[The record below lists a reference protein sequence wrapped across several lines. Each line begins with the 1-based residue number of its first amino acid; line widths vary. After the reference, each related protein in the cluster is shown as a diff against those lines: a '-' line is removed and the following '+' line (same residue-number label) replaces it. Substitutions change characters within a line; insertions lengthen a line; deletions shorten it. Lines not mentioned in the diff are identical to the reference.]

1 VTDSGTPLGVAGKGR
16 SLPPHPPR
24 AVAVAAALLAFG
36 SGFGILVLEIAG
48 GRLLAGTYGLS
59 TVPWTGVIATVLA
72 GLALGNTLGGR
83 LADRGRASLY
93 LLYLGAAASVAVPIL
108 GDGLPGWFLAR
119 AGFLGGAL
127 LTSMAYFFIPS
138 ILMGAVTPVLVARTT
153 ERVEEVGRRFGD
165 VGAWSTAGAIL
176 GTVAGGFVLL
186 PAFSLGV
193 VLASVGAAFL
203 LFAAL
208 GAALEEV
215 RPVGR
220 VGLALG
226 LMPIPFLV
234 LLIPSPPPG
243 LIFQGQSVHAS
254 IRVVD
259 TEWAEGVQ
267 VRELWQNGSRSS
279 AEVLAT
285 GEPAHRY
292 QVATAWLL
300 SERIEDVGSILVL
313 GGAANSLPTHLKRWN
328 PALDITVVEI
338 DPRVEEVAR
347 GFFAYGRLEP
357 GAIRMRFAD
366 ARPFLRRE
374 RGTYDVILADA
385 YDHLY
390 SAPWP
395 LLTREAFLEMAS
407 RLRPDGIV
415 IVTLSTPLEGRASA
429 LLERVV
435 ATLES
440 VFPQVRLYPSQPG
453 RDPAR
458 TQELLAV
465 AAMDRSSLPT
475 LEWPGISVTPAGAPF
490 RDDFAPVEYLT
501 ALRLLYDPAW

>member
-1 VTDSGTPLGVAGKGR
+1 VA
-16 SLPPHPPR
+16 
-24 AVAVAAALLAFG
+24 AAAALLAFG

-72 GLALGNTLGGR
+72 GLALGNTLGGW
-83 LADRGRASLY
+83 LADRGRASLW
-93 LLYLGAAASVAVPIL
+93 LLYVVAAGATAVPIL
-108 GDGLPGWFLAR
+108 GVELPAWFLAR

-127 LTSMAYFFIPS
+127 LTSVAYFLLPS
-138 ILMGAVTPVLVARTT
+138 VVMGAVTPVLVKLTT

-165 VGAWSTAGAIL
+165 VGAWSTAGAIV
-176 GTVAGGFVLL
+176 GTVAAGFVLL

-193 VLASVGAAFL
+193 VLASVGATFL
-203 LFAAL
+203 LFGAL
-208 GAALEEV
+208 GAALEEA
-215 RPVGR
+215 RPVGW
-220 VGLALG
+220 VGLAFG
-226 LMPIPFLV
+226 LLPVPILLTLV
-234 LLIPSPPPG
+234 PSPPPG
-243 LIFQGQSVHAS
+243 LVYQGQSIHAS
-254 IRVVD
+254 IQVVD
-259 TEWAEGVQ
+259 AEWYDGVP

-300 SERIEDVGSILVL
+300 SERIHDIASVLVL

-328 PALDITVVEI
+328 PGLAITVVEI

-347 GFFAYGRLEP
+347 EFFAYGRLEA
-357 GAIRMRFAD
+357 GAIRMRLAD
-366 ARPFLRRE
+366 ARPFLRRDQ
-374 RGTYDVILADA
+374 GLYDVILADA

-395 LLTREAFLEMAS
+395 LLTREAFLGMAS
-407 RLRPDGIV
+407 RLRPGGMV

-429 LLERVV
+429 LLQRVV

-440 VFPQVRLYPSQPG
+440 VFPEVRVYASQPG
-453 RDPAR
+453 QDPFR

-465 AAMDRSSLPT
+465 AAMDRTSLPT
-475 LEWPGISVTPAGAPF
+475 LEWPRVTVTPAGPPF

-501 ALRLLYDPAW
+501 ALRLVYDPVW